1 MDNLNK
7 TDRHYR
13 VVRYSPEF
21 GSGETQDVLGSH
33 LTMEEA
39 EKLAKEN
46 PPVVSD
52 EEIAIE
58 DETATDR
65 ISTIETDRI

>member
-13 VVRYSPEF
+13 VVRYYSDF
-21 GSGETQDVLGSH
+21 GVGVIEDVLGSH
-33 LTMEEA
+33 LSMDEA
-39 EKLAKEN
+39 EKVAREN

-52 EEIAIE
+52 EEVAIE
-58 DETATDR
+58 EEEA
-65 ISTIETDRI
+65 SGA